1 MHVYINK
8 DNVLKFLI
16 RYFDNTFYSDYSD
29 NWDDWLFRESILE
42 HLESGHA
49 LLDIGAGAGI
59 IDAMNF
65 KGLAGKVVGLDPDP
79 RVVENPNLDEGY
91 IGVGELLP
99 FEDNMFDIVIMDNV
113 AEHLVNPK
121 QVFAEIFRVTKPGG
135 VLLFKTPNR
144 FHYMPLVAM
153 LTPVAFHRY
162 FNKLRGRQ
170 AEDTF
175 PTQYKANSK
184 GQVNK
189 LAEIVGFR
197 SPRFRFIEGRPEYLR
212 MNAILYSIGLVYE
225 RIANLHDIF
234 ERFRVLMICELVKP
248 EN

>member
-1 MHVYINK
+1 MKSIIK
-8 DNVLKFLI
+8 
-16 RYFDNTFYSDYSD
+16 YFDNKFYPDYSD
-29 NWDDWLFRESILE
+29 NWDDWLFRESILDR
-42 HLESGHA
+42 LEPDHT

-59 IDAMNF
+59 IKSMNF
-65 KGLAGKVVGLDPDP
+65 KDFAGKVVGLDPDP
-79 RVVENPNLDEGY
+79 RVKDNPYLDEGY
-91 IGVGELLP
+91 IGFGEHLP
-99 FEDNMFDIVIMDNV
+99 FDDNTFDIVIMDNV
-113 AEHLVNPK
+113 AEHLANPRK
-121 QVFAEIFRVTKPGG
+121 VFSEIFRVTKPGG

-189 LAEIVGFR
+189 LAEIVGFM

-212 MNAILYSIGLVYE
+212 MNFILYSIGLAYE
-225 RIANLHDIF
+225 RITNLHDIF

>member
-1 MHVYINK
+1 MKRSYT
-8 DNVLKFLI
+8 LKSLI
-16 RYFDNTFYSDYSD
+16 KYFDNKFYSDYSD
-29 NWDDWLFRESILE
+29 NWDDWLFREAILE

-59 IDAMNF
+59 IAAMNF
-65 KGLAGKVVGLDPDP
+65 KGLARKVVGLDPDP
-79 RVVENPNLDEGY
+79 RVIENPNLDEAY

-99 FEDNMFDIVIMDNV
+99 FEDNIFDIVIMDNV
-113 AEHLVNPK
+113 AEHLVNPEE
-121 QVFAEIFRVTKPGG
+121 VFAAIFRVIKPGG

-144 FHYMPLVAM
+144 FHYMPVVAM
-153 LTPVAFHRY
+153 LTPVVFHRY

-170 AEDTF
+170 AVDTF

-197 SPRFRFIEGRPEYLR
+197 STRIRLIEGRPEYLR
-212 MNAILYSIGLVYE
+212 INAILYSLGLVYE
-225 RIANLHDIF
+225 RIMNLHDIF

>member
-1 MHVYINK
+1 MK
-8 DNVLKFLI
+8 SLI
-16 RYFDNTFYSDYSD
+16 KYFDNKFYPDYSD
-29 NWDDWLFRESILE
+29 NWDDWLFRESILDR
-42 HLESGHA
+42 LEPDHT

-59 IDAMNF
+59 IKSMNF
-65 KGLAGKVVGLDPDP
+65 KDFAGKVVGLDPDP
-79 RVVENPNLDEGY
+79 RVKDNPYLDEGY
-91 IGVGELLP
+91 IGFGEHLP
-99 FEDNMFDIVIMDNV
+99 FDDNTFDIVIMDNV
-113 AEHLVNPK
+113 AEHLANPRK
-121 QVFAEIFRVTKPGG
+121 VFSEIFRVTKPAG

-212 MNAILYSIGLVYE
+212 MNFILYSIGLVYE
-225 RIANLHDIF
+225 RITNLHDIF
-234 ERFRVLMICELVKP
+234 ERFRVLMICELEKP